1 MKFLAI
7 YTIVFNLVIIALFVL
22 QSAGKVSKPPFS
34 PTEDIVWAVCTV
46 PVVILGIWA
55 ATKAK

>member
-1 MKFLAI
+1 MKFLSW
-7 YTIVFNLVIIALFVL
+7 YTILFNLAIIALFVL
-22 QSAGKVSKPPFS
+22 QAAGSVSKPPFT
-34 PTEDIVWAVCTV
+34 PLEDIVWAVFTV